1 MLQPEKFVCIPYPQ
15 IDFLLPSEEVVSSVG
30 VKDLN
35 LSLLSDQESGFF
47 DFDEI
52 ASKFIQIPRQA
63 EIKTMIILQ
72 GNEKARLSLLTT
84 QECRVSILPLKKF
97 RVFSDFYS
105 EQFKKLGLLACS
117 FTEDRLGILMDVK
130 QTIAYM
136 KDSQLE
142 EL

>member
-1 MLQPEKFVCIPYPQ
+1 MQQPEKFVCIPYPQ
-15 IDFLLPSEEVVSSVG
+15 IDFLIPSEEVVSSVG

-84 QECRVSILPLKKF
+84 QECRVSILPLKNF

-130 QTIAYM
+130 QMIRYM
-136 KDSQLE
+136 NDCLVE

>member
-1 MLQPEKFVCIPYPQ
+1 MQQPEKFVCIPYPQ
-15 IDFLLPSEEVVSSVG
+15 IDFLIPSEEVVSSVG

-130 QTIAYM
+130 QMIRYM
-136 KDSQLE
+136 NDCLVE

>member
-1 MLQPEKFVCIPYPQ
+1 MKQPEKFISISYQ
-15 IDFLLPSEEVVSSVG
+15 KIDFLIPSEEVVSSVG

-84 QECRVSILPLKKF
+84 QECRVSILPLKNF

-130 QTIAYM
+130 QMIRYM
-136 KDSQLE
+136 NDCLVE